1 MHFFT
6 KADSW
11 YDFRTM
17 EESVKTLK
25 TPWLSEKIRSLPLL
39 SWGVFL
45 VLFIGSVL
53 VAFGL
58 PFGPVLLGCAILGMI
73 LAYRYTYFFLYVAI
87 FLACLLG
94 LTVSV
99 PVGSADIS
107 ERAFAGSIDLFLGEI
122 FLILVIGAWAI
133 KVFIL
138 WFKRRDV
145 NWKPQLPIWR
155 SYLGLVA
162 AHVISVFS
170 SYGPDPIMVFKFIL
184 RPILFCYVAFIAL
197 PANLIR
203 SLRRLKAVLGVLTTV
218 GLLASVDGLLSLVSL
233 EFANQTIRR
242 AHPIP
247 LFGLNLFG
255 DNHNLLAETLLFTA
269 PSTLALA
276 YLAKKSRTRHLLY
289 GAAALQALVAL
300 LTLARTAWIVLLI
313 QIVFLMLTL
322 WRHKVK
328 QYAFEIATLV
338 LIIMP
343 LAIFQLYFSFSRTAQ
358 DSNATRLMLT
368 EIAYYSFLEHP
379 IIGGGAGT
387 FIWRVGNARVFAQEF
402 GDPLDAHGF
411 AQKLMT
417 ETGTLGLVAYAF
429 VLLESFWLALS
440 KIRPMQDTARIVCV
454 ILAASAAGAVIYQ
467 FFNTAYWTAHLWL
480 PIGILFAALKIFETE
495 KLEVGS

>member
-1 MHFFT
+1 
-6 KADSW
+6 
-11 YDFRTM
+11 M
-17 EESVKTLK
+17 EESVKALK

-73 LAYRYTYFFLYVAI
+73 LAYRYTYFFLYIAL
-87 FLACLLG
+87 FLSCMLG

-99 PVGSADIS
+99 PLGTSDTAES
-107 ERAFAGSIDLFLGEI
+107 AFAGSIDLFLGEI
-122 FLILVIGAWAI
+122 FLVLVIGAWAI

-138 WFKRRDV
+138 WFRRRDT

-162 AHVISVFS
+162 AHLISIFS
-170 SYGPDPIMVFKFIL
+170 SYGPDPVLILKFIL
-184 RPILFCYVAFIAL
+184 RPVVFCYVAFIAL

-203 SLRRLKAVLGVLTTV
+203 SLRRLKAALGILTTV
-218 GLLASVDGLLSLVSL
+218 GLIASVDGLLSLVSL
-233 EFANQTIRR
+233 EFTNQTIRR

-247 LFGLNLFG
+247 LFGFDLFG
-255 DNHNLLAETLLFTA
+255 NNHNLLAETLLFTA

-300 LTLARTAWIVLLI
+300 LTLARTAWIVLII

-322 WRHKVK
+322 WRHKIK
-328 QYAFEIATLV
+328 QYAFEIATLI
-338 LIIMP
+338 LIITP

-358 DSNATRLMLT
+358 DSNATRLMLS
-368 EIAYYSFLEHP
+368 EIAYYSFLEQP
-379 IIGGGAGT
+379 VIGSGAGT
-387 FIWRVGNARVFAQEF
+387 FLGRVANAQVFAQEF
-402 GDPLDAHGF
+402 GAPLDAHGF

-417 ETGTLGLVAYAF
+417 ETGALGLIAYAL
-429 VLLESFWLALS
+429 VLLESFWLAFS
-440 KIRPMQDTARIVCV
+440 KIKPMKDTARIVCV

-480 PIGILFAALKIFETE
+480 PIGILFAALKIFETNE
-495 KLEVGS
+495 TEIIQN